1 MGIFDWGLGPH
12 VENKRTITETNQ
24 ETMKTYIQVFLTFAR
39 NSLVRDL
46 SFRTNF
52 LLQCVTSISWAIMNW
67 AFFKIIFAQGKNIAI
82 GKGTGW
88 TENEFFIF
96 LGTVWIINAIVQT
109 FFMPNAQ
116 EFSELIRTGNLDFA
130 LLKPIDTQFLVSF
143 PRMNWAS
150 LANFFLGVVVVAF
163 YANVLTHE
171 AVNPLSLSVL
181 QVFLYVVFIGAGVVI
196 MYSVMISLAA
206 TSVWLGRNQNL
217 YMIWFYLTNFYRYPM
232 EIYQRGVIG
241 WGLWGFFS
249 FVVPVLVVAN
259 VPARTLAQPLRE
271 SGGNRWENWLIL
283 LLFTMALVSLLVSRR
298 VFRWALSSYRSASS

>member
-1 MGIFDWGLGPH
+1 M
-12 VENKRTITETNQ
+12 Q
-24 ETMKTYIQVFLTFAR
+24 TYAKVFFTFAR

-52 LLQCVTSISWAIMNW
+52 ILQCVTSVSWAIMNW
-67 AFFKIIFAQGKNIAI
+67 AFFKIIFAQGNSIAI

-88 TENEFFIF
+88 NESEFFIF
-96 LGTVWIINAIVQT
+96 LGTVWIINAVVQT

-143 PRMNWAS
+143 PKLNWPS
-150 LANFFLGVVVVAF
+150 LANFFLGIVVVGYYAISLSNQAENPLHVSPFTVLMYVAF
-163 YANVLTHE
+163 VA
-171 AVNPLSLSVL
+171 
-181 QVFLYVVFIGAGVVI
+181 AGVVI
-196 MYSVMISLAA
+196 MYSVMICLSS

-232 EIYQRGVIG
+232 EIYQRGMIG
-241 WGLWGFFS
+241 WGLWGFFT
-249 FVVPVLVVAN
+249 FIIPVLVVAN
-259 VPARTLAQPLRE
+259 VPARTLAQPLRAE
-271 SGGNRWENWLIL
+271 GGGWWEYWLIGL
-283 LLFTMALVSLLVSRR
+283 LLVMAVVSLLVSRR